1 MCFIFIN
8 KVRAKDIVDNSLFK
22 DSYKAVILSKITEE
36 NDNNE
41 EGYRPEHCALENFKL
56 YTGER
61 WEISSKVIREDHPVK
76 RTQRK
81 GWKSNSGIV
90 SEKNDQLFKI
100 LSKFQWGKA

>member
-22 DSYKAVILSKITEE
+22 DSYKAVILSEITEE
-36 NDNNE
+36 KDNNE
-41 EGYRPEHCALENFKL
+41 EDYRPEHCALENFKL

-61 WEISSKVIREDHPVK
+61 WEISSKVIREDHPEI

-81 GWKSNSGIV
+81 GWKSISGIV